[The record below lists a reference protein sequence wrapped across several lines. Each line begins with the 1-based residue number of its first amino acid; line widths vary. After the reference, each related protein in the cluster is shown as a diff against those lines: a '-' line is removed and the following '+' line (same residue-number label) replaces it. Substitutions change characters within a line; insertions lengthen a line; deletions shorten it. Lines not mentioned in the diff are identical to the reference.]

1 MRNRFAMTILALA
14 LATAGVVY
22 AGSADSNG
30 PASWDAAPAAQANA
44 TDDGPLA
51 HPFAR
56 RVFARVASEL
66 KLTDAQQTEIKRL
79 VREELA
85 ASRPLFEKLREN
97 RRQLREAG
105 GDGQFDEARVRAV
118 AAEQGQ
124 TLSELIIAKER
135 AKAKVFNVLTP
146 EQRVR
151 AVELLERFEA
161 RRGGPMPFA
170 G

>member
-1 MRNRFAMTILALA
+1 MRNRFAMTVLALA

-22 AGSADSNG
+22 AGSAGGG
-30 PASWDAAPAAQANA
+30 PASWDSAPAASANA

-51 HPFAR
+51 HPVAR

-66 KLTDAQQTEIKRL
+66 KLTDAQQTEIKQI
-79 VREELA
+79 VADELA
-85 ASRPLFEKLREN
+85 AARPLFEELREN

-105 GDGQFDEARVRAV
+105 GEGQFDEARVRAV

-124 TLSELIIAKER
+124 TLSELIVARER
-135 AKAKVFNVLTP
+135 AKAKIFDVLTP
-146 EQRVR
+146 EQRTR
-151 AVELLERFEA
+151 AGELLERFEA
-161 RRGGPMPFA
+161 RRGPLPFA

>member
-22 AGSADSNG
+22 AGAAGGGTAAGS
-30 PASWDAAPAAQANA
+30 AAPAAVAANS

-51 HPFAR
+51 HPMAR

-66 KLTDAQQTEIKRL
+66 KLTDAQQTEIKQI
-79 VREELA
+79 VRDELA
-85 ASRPLFEKLREN
+85 AARPLFEKLREN
-97 RRQLREAG
+97 RKLLREAG
-105 GDGQFDEARVRAV
+105 AGGGQFDEARVRSL

-124 TLSELIIAKER
+124 TLSELIVAKER
-135 AKAKVFNVLTP
+135 AKAKIFNVLTP
-146 EQRVR
+146 EQRER
-151 AVELLERFEA
+151 AGELLDRFEE
-161 RRGGPMPFA
+161 RRGPAPFA

>member
-1 MRNRFAMTILALA
+1 MRNRFAMTVLALA

-22 AGSADSNG
+22 AGSHGVAPSG
-30 PASWDAAPAAQANA
+30 AAPTAHANA

-66 KLTDAQQTEIKRL
+66 KLTDAQQTEIKQI
-79 VREELA
+79 VGYELA
-85 ASRPLFEKLREN
+85 GARPLFEKLKEN
-97 RRQLREAG
+97 RKQLREADAG
-105 GDGQFDEARVRAV
+105 GQFDEARVRAI

-124 TLSELIIAKER
+124 TLSELIVARER
-135 AKAKVFNVLTP
+135 AKAKILGILTP
-146 EQRVR
+146 EQRER
-151 AVELLERFEA
+151 ANELLEQFES
-161 RRGGPMPFA
+161 RRNGPLPFA

>member
-22 AGSADSNG
+22 AGSAAGG

-51 HPFAR
+51 HPIAS
-56 RVFARVASEL
+56 RVFARLASEL
-66 KLTDAQQTEIKRL
+66 KLTDAQQTEIKQI
-79 VREELA
+79 VRDELA
-85 ASRPLFEKLREN
+85 NARPLFEKLREN
-97 RRQLREAG
+97 RKQLREAG
-105 GDGQFDEARVRAV
+105 GDGQFDEARVRAT
-118 AAEQGQ
+118 ASEQGQ
-124 TLSELIIAKER
+124 TLSELIVAKER
-135 AKAKVFNVLTP
+135 AKAKIFNVLTP

-151 AVELLERFEA
+151 AEELLDRFEA
-161 RRGGPMPFA
+161 RRGPWPFA